1 MRRNL
6 RITWKQTSSTALL
19 LFALSVI
26 WTKPAQSQD
35 SRKQEIQQLKDKL
48 DQLDQMM
55 NDVSAEIKALEGQGQ
70 SSSIVK
76 PITPS
81 PPEAEQTS
89 AESEPM
95 VAAPSGA
102 IIATPKAGVVPMEGE
117 ITERKDSVNLCGF
130 AMLGSGYDFGQ
141 VNPKTSLHSSGNVYA
156 SVRHQ

>member
-19 LFALSVI
+19 LFALSVT

-55 NDVSAEIKALEGQGQ
+55 NDVNAEIKALEGQGQ

-76 PITPS
+76 PVTPS
-81 PPEAEQTS
+81 PPEAKQTS
-89 AESEPM
+89 AQAEPI
-95 VAAPSGA
+95 VAAP
-102 IIATPKAGVVPMEGE
+102 
-117 ITERKDSVNLCGF
+117 
-130 AMLGSGYDFGQ
+130 
-141 VNPKTSLHSSGNVYA
+141 
-156 SVRHQ
+156 